1 MNRIV
6 ALTLMLLV
14 LLNASLA
21 LAIDPTTAY
30 EGQRLFVSHCQLCHG
45 PDGKGGGPLAK
56 NLDLTMIDLTLTVR
70 ARSETMLRTIISGDG
85 GPIVTGRDR
94 HNILTDAMPN
104 WGEVFNDA
112 QIDAL
117 IAYMRFLGTAKHE
130 LLGDPEKGARLYSK
144 YCAVCHGEEGYGDGP
159 MTKLIDLEPADHTNS
174 NTMNRLS
181 NDELIAFILKGN
193 DEYMPA
199 WEGILDQEEIEA
211 LVSYIRLLSQ

>member
-1 MNRIV
+1 MGRIAAFLIV
-6 ALTLMLLV
+6 LLALTAVSSAM
-14 LLNASLA
+14 
-21 LAIDPTTAY
+21 AIDPTTAY

-56 NLDLTMIDLTLTVR
+56 NLDLNMIDLTLTVR

-104 WGEVFNDA
+104 WGEVFDDG

-117 IAYMRFLGTAKHE
+117 IAYMKFLGTAKHG
-130 LLGDPEKGARLYSK
+130 LLGDPERGADLYGK

-174 NTMNRLS
+174 VTMDRLS
-181 NDELIAFILKGN
+181 NEELIAFILKGN

-199 WEGILDQEEIEA
+199 WEGILDQDEIEA

>member
-1 MNRIV
+1 MSRTAPLLIV
-6 ALTLMLLV
+6 LLV
-14 LLNASLA
+14 FLNASFA

-30 EGQRLFVSHCQLCHG
+30 DGQRLFVSHCLICHG
-45 PDGKGGGPLAK
+45 ADGKGGGPLAR
-56 NLDLTMIDLTLTVR
+56 NLELDMIDLTLTVR

-94 HNILTDAMPN
+94 HNLLTDAMPN
-104 WGEVFNDA
+104 WGEVLSDP

-130 LLGDPEKGARLYSK
+130 LLGDPEKGALLYGK

-159 MTKLIDLEPADHTNS
+159 MTELINLEPADHTNS

-181 NDELIAFILKGN
+181 NEDLIAFIVEGN

-199 WEGILDQEEIEA
+199 WDGILDQEEVEA

>member
-1 MNRIV
+1 MSRIA
-6 ALTLMLLV
+6 ALALV
-14 LLNASLA
+14 LFVLTAA
-21 LAIDPTTAY
+21 APVAAIDPTTAY

-45 PDGKGGGPLAK
+45 PAGKGDGPLAK
-56 NLDLTMIDLTLTVR
+56 NLDLAMIDLTLTVR

-104 WGEVFNDA
+104 WGEVFTDT

-117 IAYMRFLGTAKHE
+117 IAYMRFLGSAKHE
-130 LLGDPEKGARLYSK
+130 LLGDPEKGALLYNK
-144 YCAVCHGEEGYGDGP
+144 YCAVCHGEEGYGDGA

-174 NTMNRLS
+174 VTMNRLS
-181 NDELIAFILKGN
+181 NEELIAFILKG
-193 DEYMPA
+193 DGEYMPA
-199 WEGILDQEEIEA
+199 WEGILDQDEIEA

>member
-1 MNRIV
+1 MVRRIILSAFLI
-6 ALTLMLLV
+6 ALIS
-14 LLNASLA
+14 NSPA
-21 LAIDPTTAY
+21 LAIDPTTAF

-45 PDGKGGGPLAK
+45 PDGKGDGPLAR
-56 NLDLTMIDLTLTVR
+56 NLDLHMIDLTLTVR
-70 ARSETMLRTIISGDG
+70 ARSETMLRTIITGDG

-94 HNILTDAMPN
+94 HNLLTDAMPD
-104 WGEVFNDA
+104 WGKIFTDA

-117 IAYMRFLGTAKHE
+117 IAYMRFLGSAKHE
-130 LLGDPEKGARLYSK
+130 LLGDPEHGARLYQK

-159 MTKLIDLEPADHTNS
+159 MTQLIAMEPADHTNS

-181 NDELIAFILKGN
+181 NEELIAFIFEGN

-199 WEGILDQEEIEA
+199 WLDILDQTEVEA